1 MIFKIVNRSEVKS
14 DILSAVSYY
23 KKINPKLAKQ
33 LLFRI
38 REAKISIL
46 RTPFGFQIKYKE
58 VRTLLLKQFP
68 YHIHYLVDKSK
79 MQIIILA
86 FIHSY
91 KKPQDYSS
99 RKE

>member
-1 MIFKIVNRSEVKS
+1 MIYKIVNRSEVKS

-23 KKINPKLAKQ
+23 TKINRKLAKQ

-38 REAKISIL
+38 REAKTAIL
-46 RTPFGFQIKYKE
+46 RTPYGFQVKYKD
-58 VRTLLLKQFP
+58 VRTYLLKQFP
-68 YHIHYLVDKSK
+68 YHIHYLVDSSRN
-79 MQIIILA
+79 QIVILA

-91 KKPQDYSS
+91 KNPQDYSQ

>member
-14 DILSAVSYY
+14 DILLAVNYY
-23 KKINPKLAKQ
+23 KQINPKLAKK

-38 REAKISIL
+38 RETKASIL
-46 RTPFGFQIKYKE
+46 RSPYGFQVKYKD

-68 YHIHYLVDKSK
+68 YHIHY
-79 MQIIILA
+79 QIDELKGQIVILA

-91 KKPQDYSS
+91 QKPQDYTS
-99 RKE
+99 RNS

>member
-14 DILSAVSYY
+14 DILFAVNYY
-23 KKINPKLAKQ
+23 KQINPKLAKQ

-38 REAKISIL
+38 REAKAAIL
-46 RTPFGFQIKYKE
+46 RSPYGFQIKYKD

-68 YHIHYLVDKSK
+68 YHIHYQLDETKG
-79 MQIIILA
+79 QIVILA

-91 KKPQDYSS
+91 QKPQDYSI
-99 RKE
+99 RKA